1 MKSKSTNPIRKYIA
15 YAIFGLL
22 AIGGAV
28 YGSLY
33 KADPNGSA
41 PVMAAFADSEFI
53 PSADQMTTMYVVAD
67 LANTLSVPSSDTINE
82 NYISYE
88 LKREISGSS
97 DNKIEKPNI
106 IDTSSLARGIQEY
119 IVLEDDTLASIAEKF
134 GVTETQIRWSNNMKT
149 AEVSSGKILYIPT
162 IPGILY
168 TVKEG
173 DTLEALA
180 DKYKS
185 NSEQITIYNDLE
197 LTGLT
202 VGSTIILPSGEL
214 PEKERPEYVAPRP
227 VTPSRPPQSTTS
239 SYTPGVSTNSSG
251 VRINVRS
258 VSISRADPGVT
269 GNKNAWGNCTWFA
282 WWWRRHFMGEDYWL
296 PSRSL
301 GNARDWVRTLG
312 GEFYVDKTP
321 RYGAVVQTST
331 SGAYGHVGVVTA
343 VYDDGSI
350 TMQEMNARFGGLGG
364 YNRVIESE
372 VPAEHARNYNYI
384 HQRK

>member
-1 MKSKSTNPIRKYIA
+1 
-15 YAIFGLL
+15 
-22 AIGGAV
+22 
-28 YGSLY
+28 
-33 KADPNGSA
+33 
-41 PVMAAFADSEFI
+41 MAAFADSEFI
-53 PSADQMTTMYVVAD
+53 PSADQLTTMYVIAD
-67 LANTLSVPSSDTINE
+67 LANTLFVPSSDIINA
-82 NYISYE
+82 NYTSSEYQYGV
-88 LKREISGSS
+88 SGSS

-106 IDTSSLARGIQEY
+106 IDTGNLARGIQEY
-119 IVLEDDTLASIAEKF
+119 IVLDGDTLASIADKYN
-134 GVTETQIRWSNNMKT
+134 VTETQIRWSNNMKT
-149 AEVSSGKILYIPT
+149 TDVSAGKTLYIPT
-162 IPGILY
+162 VPGILY

-185 NSEQITIYNDLE
+185 NSEQIVIYNDLE
-197 LTGLT
+197 LSGLV

-214 PEKERPEYVAPRP
+214 PEKERPEYVAPKP
-227 VTPSRPPQSTTS
+227 QTPIQSTSSTS
-239 SYTPGVSTNSSG
+239 RAPGVSTSSSG
-251 VRINVRS
+251 VRIDVRS

-282 WWWRRHFMGEDYWL
+282 WWWRRHFMGEEYWL
-296 PSRSL
+296 PSRAL

-343 VYDDGSI
+343 VHSDGSI

-384 HQRK
+384 HQSK